1 MIRSLS
7 ALARARAIELAGLV
21 VGVIFA
27 RSMFL
32 PGTIGFAFD
41 WNVPATAAGL
51 RAWGSADLLP
61 LWSTEF
67 GLLVAYPTELY
78 VKLAFWIGGLLGLPG
93 NLATALFLTA
103 MFALCFVGM
112 ARFVKSA
119 WGSTPTDQAVAGLL
133 YTASPVLFSA
143 TVTGYLTFI
152 FSYAMMP
159 WMLYHL
165 VLAVRGEK
173 RSWLGY
179 AFFLVL
185 SLSQIQYVVFDI
197 VLVGA
202 VLLGLRANLRQC
214 AVAAGAALISSA
226 LGYSFIFWNIFVSR
240 SIVGATAALSGHSWT
255 SLDTPGLVKAF
266 LLVPSVYPYFDLA
279 LGPLAVV
286 WHVAAII
293 WVAASLYFGFTS
305 RRALG
310 KPLAVLLVIALLFLN
325 GTHWPTGGLF
335 TWLLNLPGFAPF
347 RNVNYVF
354 GIVSFSVS
362 ALVVL
367 WLAGSKSRTVWPA
380 MLLLVAALIWSSP
393 FLVNQYT
400 QWVTPIPNVSG
411 VETLI
416 GPASRTLVFPHNE
429 VIDKSHPTLG
439 GIDPYSV
446 QTITPIFVRDTG
458 TGAYDAVL
466 EDRIV
471 DWTPTAR
478 NLIGATEAGGV
489 NSITLHTGLDSLYSR
504 YVNAYDDL
512 WLWSTYSSDN
522 FAAVLDKSGLSKATS
537 GSTSVY
543 SAPPASAAE
552 EANAAA
558 ILDGSIE
565 DEIAMRA
572 SGFQAV
578 YVPSIDLHGSKPPSW
593 TTAFVQSL
601 NALPIV
607 ASEYDANEG
616 AALSAG
622 RETTGAADFHKAWVS
637 LLGSQNWWL
646 ASRLMQEPHAA
657 ITTDAGAVLRVPV
670 PPGARHV
677 WIQYFASAFGGSL
690 EIKRAAFAPRIID
703 TNEASFGAYYWLDL
717 GTVSG
722 GSPDLDIRS
731 LDGFNAVGRI
741 LMLTPDEERI
751 DRGRFAAFAAL
762 PTVRVLP
769 DVTFAGRIPFNV
781 FGTGKASLLLTNVS
795 QPIRM
800 SLSARLLREADD
812 CHLQIADVQFP
823 EYRLSL
829 DGHGPQQNGSFVDA
843 GSFQCGATTN
853 VLLEGRALTQAPRRI
868 TLRGPRLRVGDR
880 SIALRMLPL
889 AFQSVSS
896 GTHVLSISYAPLID
910 YTHQH
915 WSAAADATFPA
926 TPGNA
931 GRATARRTDSGV
943 VIDLATQ
950 KDTINTFIPLR
961 RLRPG
966 EIMVLTGSYKCSP
979 GSSVRFDFLA
989 GAKQRLTYE
998 AILGGDGT
1006 TRDFHM
1012 WMSSVQVPNDVDL
1025 FVYLVPGGAPSAA
1038 GEIVLN
1044 DALPVVS
1051 ADLLVAALPISIP
1064 AASFSAVHTSG
1075 YDEVTLVEPKRVVQY
1090 DQTFD
1095 PRWQS
1100 RVAAQHLET
1109 QTGFNL
1115 FVGPQASNQDT
1126 ITYAGART
1134 FFWLAAFSTAFTLGL
1149 GISALLL
1156 GGRFGRAARKKH
1168 TLA

>member
-1 MIRSLS
+1 
-7 ALARARAIELAGLV
+7 
-21 VGVIFA
+21 
-27 RSMFL
+27 MFL
-32 PGTIGFAFD
+32 PGTVGFAFD

-51 RAWGSADLLP
+51 RAWGTADFLP

-78 VKLAFWIGGLLGLPG
+78 MKLAFWIGGVLGLPG

-112 ARFVKSA
+112 ARFVMAA
-119 WGSTPTDQAVAGLL
+119 WGSMPANQAVAGLL

-185 SLSQIQYVVFDI
+185 SLSQIQYGAFDI

-202 VLLGLRANLRQC
+202 ILLGLRANLRQC
-214 AVAAGAALISSA
+214 AVATGVAVTSSA
-226 LGYSFIFWNIFVSR
+226 LGYSFILWNIFVSR

-255 SLDTPGLVKAF
+255 SLDTPGLVNA
-266 LLVPSVYPYFDLA
+266 LQLVPSVYPYFDSA
-279 LGPLAVV
+279 LGSLAIV
-286 WHVAAII
+286 WRIVAVI
-293 WVAASLYFGFTS
+293 WVVASLYLGFTS
-305 RRALG
+305 RARLGRALAVV
-310 KPLAVLLVIALLFLN
+310 LAVALFFLN
-325 GTHWPTGGLF
+325 GTHWPTAGLF
-335 TWLLNLPGFAPF
+335 TWLLNLPGFSPF
-347 RNVNYVF
+347 RNVNYIF
-354 GIVSFSVS
+354 GVVSFSLS

-367 WLAGSKSRTVWPA
+367 GFAGSKARTVWSSTT
-380 MLLLVAALIWSSP
+380 LLVAALIWATP
-393 FLVNQYT
+393 FLANQYT
-400 QWVTPIPNVSG
+400 HWVAPIPNISG

-416 GPASRTLVFPHNE
+416 GPAGRTLVFPHNE

-478 NLIGATEAGGV
+478 NLIGAMEAGGV

-522 FAAVLDKSGLSKATS
+522 FASVLDTSGLSKATS

-543 SAPPASAAE
+543 AAPPASAIE

-578 YVPSIDLHGSKPPSW
+578 YVPSIDLHGSKPPNW

-622 RETTGAADFHKAWVS
+622 TETTGAADFHKAWVE

-657 ITTDAGAVLRVPV
+657 ITTDGRAVLHVPV
-670 PPGARHV
+670 PPGMRHV
-677 WIQYFASAFGGSL
+677 WIQYFASVFGGAL
-690 EIKRAAFAPRIID
+690 EIKRAAFGPRIVD
-703 TNEASFGAYYWLDL
+703 THESSFGAYYWLDL
-717 GTVSG
+717 GIVSG
-722 GSPDLDIRS
+722 GSPDFDIRS
-731 LDGFNAVGRI
+731 LGGFNAVGRV

-751 DRGRFAAFAAL
+751 DRERFAAYAAL
-762 PTVRVLP
+762 PSVRVLP
-769 DVTFAGRIPFNV
+769 DMTFGGRIPFKF
-781 FGTGKASLLLTNVS
+781 FGTGKASLLLTNLS
-795 QPIRM
+795 QPIAM
-800 SLSARLLREADD
+800 NLSARLLRKPDG

-829 DGHGPQQNGSFVDA
+829 DGHGPQPNGSFVDA
-843 GSFQCGATTN
+843 GSFQCGATTS
-853 VLLEGRALTQAPRRI
+853 VLLEGRALTQVPRRI
-868 TLRGPRLRVGDR
+868 ALAGPRLKVGDR
-880 SIALRMLPL
+880 SISLQTLPL
-889 AFQSVSS
+889 AFPRLSS

-910 YTHQH
+910 YAHQR

-931 GRATARRTDSGV
+931 GRATARQNNGRV

-950 KDTINTFIPLR
+950 KDTINTFIRLR
-961 RLRPG
+961 GLRPG
-966 EIMVLTGSYKCSP
+966 KIMVLTGSYRCSP

-1012 WMSSVQVPNDVDL
+1012 WMSSVQVPNDDVDL
-1025 FVYLVPGGAPSAA
+1025 FVYLVPGGSPSAT
-1038 GEIVLN
+1038 GEVVLN
-1044 DALPVVS
+1044 NALPFVS

-1064 AASFSAVHTSG
+1064 GASFSGVRING
-1075 YDEVTLVEPKRVVQY
+1075 YDEATLVEPKRVVQY

-1095 PRWQS
+1095 PRWRS
-1100 RVAAQHLET
+1100 HVAAQHIET

-1115 FVGPQASNQDT
+1115 FVGPQASNRDT
-1126 ITYAGART
+1126 LRYAGVRA
-1134 FFWLAAFSTAFTLGL
+1134 FFWLAVCSTAFTLGL
-1149 GISALLL
+1149 GLSALLL
-1156 GGRFGRAARKKH
+1156 GGRFGRAARKKQS
-1168 TLA
+1168 LA